1 MSELLKEA
9 VLEAKKLK
17 EVAELDAKN
26 RVIEAISPVIKKM
39 IAEEVSGV
47 DKAEFLFQEQD
58 EQPLSGQPAAPAPVD
73 PAATSPNPIPSTDPS
88 IVPTVS
94 PETNSALPITPTGGN
109 MMDFPVPGP
118 DGLILGFDQL
128 FAMGNNSEPLNDI
141 SMATDTSGQVPP
153 INPLE
158 QTPEAPVTDLV
169 PGEENPALPPDASLS
184 TDASAQ
190 IPQQTPSIGE
200 SVAIDLFKKEIG
212 LVAEKIGYVY
222 FRKSVPSIVKE
233 NIKSKL
239 FNLCEKLDLLEENCI
254 LNPKQ
259 ARLVENKLNFLFQKL
274 EEAETANI
282 YEVIEGDTM
291 SKRLEEFAAK
301 LFEDETTPAG
311 KTKYQTM
318 KEDLLGE
325 NAPASSAFGDGKKAS
340 GAETESKDV
349 HNPDA
354 LADEEGDNSIL
365 ENAPASSAFGDGK
378 KASGAQTASPD
389 VHNPNALADEEGDNS
404 ILEIND
410 TELQEAV
417 RKLKRESI
425 LRKVKALRENASL
438 DNTKADEE
446 DTGLEKGAPK
456 KKASEAHKTVDA
468 NNPKAKKPMVK
479 ECDMMDDDV
488 SLMGDDDSLEVGDV
502 DVSDDG
508 EVELTFKIDIAT
520 LEKLLADAEDDGEVD
535 INVADMASEE
545 DDEDSDDDDTLEITD
560 DEDSDED
567 DTLEIV
573 DDEDSDEE
581 EDSDEDSEDEDS
593 DEDDDKNKILM
604 DDESVKEKAWE
615 SVSRKNKMTK
625 ALKENAQKAIR
636 VLEAQLVE
644 NQLLTA
650 KALYLNKFSMRE
662 DLSRKQKQKIAE
674 YLDRAST
681 LTEAKETYSKIKSVL
696 DESATTRKETG
707 SSARSVSSG
716 SSSMIKESVER
727 ENTVDV
733 SRWATLAGI
742 KKTK

>member
-58 EQPLSGQPAAPAPVD
+58 EQPLSQPVAPATID
-73 PAATSPNPIPSTDPS
+73 PAATSPSPIPLTDPS

-128 FAMGNNSEPLNDI
+128 FAMGNNSEPLDDI

-158 QTPEAPVTDLV
+158 QTPEAPATDLV
-169 PGEENPALPPDASLS
+169 PVEENPAAPADASV
-184 TDASAQ
+184 Q
-190 IPQQTPSIGE
+190 MPQQTPSIGE

-301 LFEDETTPAG
+301 LFEEETTPAG

-340 GAETESKDV
+340 GADTESKDV
-349 HNPDA
+349 HDPDA

-446 DTGLEKGAPK
+446 DTGLEKGVPK

-479 ECDMMDDDV
+479 ECDMMDDEN
-488 SLMGDDDSLEVGDV
+488 LMDDSDSLEVGDV

-535 INVADMASEE
+535 INVTDMASEE
-545 DDEDSDDDDTLEITD
+545 

-573 DDEDSDEE
+573 DDEDSDDE
-581 EDSDEDSEDEDS
+581 EDSDEDE
-593 DEDDDKNKILM
+593 KNILM

-615 SVSRKNKMTK
+615 SVSRKNKMAK
-625 ALKENAQKAIR
+625 SLNENAQKAIR

-696 DESATTRKETG
+696 DESATTTRKETG

-727 ENTVDV
+727 ENTVEV